1 MTSTLAKAGR
11 QAHLANAW
19 GETLWPGKRYRG
31 AQTGTALKEL
41 VLSGGL
47 AVDLASAF
55 DASPNPYV
63 LLSPDLHIAGLN
75 QAYLDVTHT
84 TRAALIGQPLFAA
97 FDSGPGEEAPENV
110 RQVRASI
117 EKARDTRQA
126 DHLALVKFAIARPD
140 ASGTPVYEDSYWSA
154 THTPILNDAGEVA
167 YILQH
172 TTDITELQR
181 LRTLA
186 AEDPS
191 ALDLIL
197 GDGIIGRARAVQED
211 NRRLEIERKGLVD
224 LFMQS
229 PGFVTVLTGP
239 DHVFQMHND
248 AYAQLIGHRDIT
260 GRPIRE
266 ALPEIEGQGYFEF
279 LDSVYA
285 TGEPH
290 EGRAS
295 PVQLQ
300 RSPDA
305 PLESRYLNFI
315 YQPIRDAEGAV
326 AGIFVQ
332 GHDVTE
338 NVLAAERQKL
348 MIDELNHRVK
358 NTLATVQS
366 IAMQTARSHP
376 DPQTFA
382 QGFQARLMALSHT
395 HDLLTRSH
403 WEGADLRDI
412 LEHETEAH
420 GSQRVT
426 LNGPVVALDPPAAL
440 SLGMIFHELATNAAK
455 YGALSAPTGRVLV
468 DWGVADHLKPVL
480 TLTWREI
487 DGPPVTPPQRR
498 GFGSRLIE
506 RNVRHDLAGEVKLD
520 YASDGFS
527 AEFSVPLHR
536 GRSS

>member
-1 MTSTLAKAGR
+1 MTA
-11 QAHLANAW
+11 
-19 GETLWPGKRYRG
+19 KRYSR
-31 AQTGTALKEL
+31 AQTGTVLKEL

-63 LLSPDLHIAGLN
+63 LITPDLRIAGLN
-75 QAYLDVTHT
+75 QAYLDVTHS
-84 TRAALIGQPLFAA
+84 TRDAIIGQPLFAA

-126 DHLALVKFAIARPD
+126 DHLALVKFAIARPNGAGD
-140 ASGTPVYEDSYWSA
+140 LVYEDSYWSA

-191 ALDLIL
+191 ALELIL
-197 GDGIIGRARAVQED
+197 GGSVFTRARAVQED
-211 NRRLEIERKGLVD
+211 NRRLESERKGLVD

-229 PGFVTVLTGP
+229 PGFVCVLTGP
-239 DHVFQMHND
+239 DHVFQIHND
-248 AYAQLIGHRDIT
+248 SYAQLIGHRDIT

-279 LDSVYA
+279 LDTVYQ

-295 PVQLQ
+295 LVQLQ
-300 RSPDA
+300 RAPDA

-315 YQPIRDAEGAV
+315 YQPVRDVTGNV

-332 GHDVTE
+332 GHDVTDT
-338 NVLAAERQKL
+338 VIAAERQKL

-366 IAMQTARSHP
+366 IATQTARSHA
-376 DPQTFA
+376 DPATFA

-420 GSQRVT
+420 GSTRVT
-426 LNGPVVALDPPAAL
+426 LNGPRVALDPAGAL

-455 YGALSAPTGRVLV
+455 YGALSSGDGRIEV
-468 DWGVADHLKPVL
+468 DWSVANQTNRRL

-487 DGPPVTPPQRR
+487 GGPPVRTPERR

-506 RNVRHDLAGEVKLD
+506 RNVRHDLAGEVELR
-520 YASDGFS
+520 YATDGFA
-527 AEFSVPLHR
+527 AEISIPLDR
-536 GRSS
+536 G